1 MGVAS
6 KLELHTDFKK
16 GSLLNTRSEMSSLL
30 RGGDL
35 PCHYSSS
42 LLCSVLPV
50 SLFIK
55 TYQRLRSE
63 PAGHASHLSTTRNIR
78 KTPTTLGAATVS
90 ILLKTPLRDAGCSHC
105 ALTFYMRLISS
116 RFPCERLLRRPAAL
130 VIKYRIHRTDFFFF
144 FFRFVVAPGLPISPL
159 LLFVVLRGTNKRA
172 SASCL
177 LTFQF
182 VRLPLVKPFFRH
194 FKQDAH
200 ILRATTR
207 SRY

>member
-116 RFPCERLLRRPAAL
+116 RFPCERLLRLPAPL
-130 VIKYRIHRTDFFFF
+130 VIKYRIHRTDFFLFF
-144 FFRFVVAPGLPISPL
+144 FVSLSH
-159 LLFVVLRGTNKRA
+159 RA
-172 SASCL
+172 S
-177 LTFQF
+177 
-182 VRLPLVKPFFRH
+182 PFRH
-194 FKQDAH
+194 YSCSLFYGEQ
-200 ILRATTR
+200 TR
-207 SRY
+207 EHRPRVSLPSNSYDSPS